1 MKYFKLND
9 GNEVPA
15 IGFGTYKITEEK
27 DMDLAIEDALKAGF
41 TYFDTAKYYNN
52 EDILGKYLSQAGL
65 DRKSYQ
71 IATKV
76 WPSAYGA
83 DKTKKSLDDSL
94 KDLKVDYIDLALL
107 HWYGEDY
114 KESWQ
119 VFKDYQDQGLI
130 KSIGVCNFSIN
141 QMSEL
146 LATGI
151 KPVLDQLESH
161 PHLQDIDTHNF
172 LKDNEILHQAWGP
185 LAQGKSNLFEEEVI
199 KDLAKKYNKSEAQIT
214 LKWNIERGVMPLV
227 KSVHEER
234 IKENIDL
241 FDFDLED
248 ADMKALASIDK
259 KKRYSSDPEDE
270 KWLEEAGNM

>member
-27 DMDLAIEDALKAGF
+27 DMDLAVEAALKAGF

-52 EDILGKYLSQAGL
+52 EDILGKYLSQSGL

-114 KESWQ
+114 RESLQ

-130 KSIGVCNFSIN
+130 KSIGVCNFSIK
-141 QMSEL
+141 QMTEL
-146 LATGI
+146 LREGPA
-151 KPVLDQLESH
+151 PVLDQLESH
-161 PHLQDIDTHNF
+161 PHLQDVDTHNF
-172 LKDNEILHQAWGP
+172 LKENNILHQAWSP
-185 LAQGKSNLFEEEVI
+185 LTQGKSNIFEEVVV
-199 KDLAKKYNKSEAQIT
+199 KNLAEKYVKTPAQII
-214 LKWNIERGVMPLV
+214 LKWNISRGVMVLA
-227 KSVHEER
+227 KSSHKER
-234 IKENIDL
+234 IRENIDI
-241 FDFDLED
+241 FDFELTDE
-248 ADMKALASIDK
+248 DMKAMASLDK
-259 KKRYSSDPEDE
+259 KQRYSADPEDK
-270 KWLEEAGNM
+270 KWLEEAARM